1 MLESQTSRPYQTAK
15 CNHLGETLISS
26 CNNCKFDRWM
36 TEIQTRHLSHI
47 CLTSQQEM
55 FLTGSVPRSILC
67 VLRCFLSDQVTPFL
81 KFTNYLP
88 KVLYEKKKKRSF
100 MESALTPRTPRPDLE
115 VEVHHSSHPLWILV
129 FHWSVH
135 VLLSCPFPWEGHS
148 GRQGCRRGVKENHAL
163 SAASWSNNLV
173 LDSAPN
179 VAEKPFGLFYMSS
192 SITSQSF
199 DKSSFWNKL

>member
-1 MLESQTSRPYQTAK
+1 MNDWNPNTSFISHLPDVPARNVSHWIRPTV
-15 CNHLGETLISS
+15 H
-26 CNNCKFDRWM
+26 
-36 TEIQTRHLSHI
+36 
-47 CLTSQQEM
+47 
-55 FLTGSVPRSILC
+55 PLC
-67 VLRCFLSDQVTPFL
+67 AQM
-81 KFTNYLP
+81 LP
-88 KVLYEKKKKRSF
+88 KWSGHSLPEIHKLSSKSPLWKKKKRSF